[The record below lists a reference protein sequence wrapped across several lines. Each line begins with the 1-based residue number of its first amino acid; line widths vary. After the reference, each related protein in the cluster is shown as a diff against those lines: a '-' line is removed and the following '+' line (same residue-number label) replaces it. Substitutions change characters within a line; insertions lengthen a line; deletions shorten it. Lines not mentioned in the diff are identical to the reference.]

1 MTRNGIL
8 LRSSSFLES
17 QTKLWESTQPP
28 ESQNEG
34 VTVKIRPNT
43 RKYHSL
49 GPSDTSTIKN
59 KADEIVPDIDEYL
72 PWYEKYAP
80 KTLPEIAIHK
90 RKLKDVEEALSDMLS
105 NTDNTRLLLLSGPS
119 GCCKSTLIK
128 GLSKT
133 MVPLYRN
140 SNASTMLNQYSL
152 NSNTGD
158 GPDYV
163 VEYENSLQLS
173 EMNNMEAFN
182 EFLQRSKF
190 YNGAYNLSVLLVDD
204 LPNVF
209 HYETRLQFQKIIKE
223 WLYTEGIRLPPLVI
237 CLTECEIEEDNN
249 KKSENINGGGI
260 NINNTYT
267 AETVFNKEI
276 LQNPKLKRIK
286 FNPINNTLMKK
297 LLNNIAL
304 EERAQLEANGKWKFK
319 DRYITKLLT
328 SNNGD
333 IRSMISSFQFW
344 ATSKDSNGLSDTNAI
359 DNIYLRTESVSF
371 FHGVGKVI
379 YGSHEK
385 DGSLIDDNEMINRML
400 DINGDSN
407 TNLLFN
413 DNFKL
418 GLLENYN
425 SFNKNQLPIDV
436 AAKIVMS
443 LSDNNSLFGSSNNF
457 EGLEYMIRKI
467 RYETN
472 MYSKGKDFSSGVHG
486 GFNFPREWKCRQRKQ
501 RFKIE
506 SQDLQNVSFYKYG
519 DNFMIK
525 DVALC
530 LGYYSPLIRKQKNY
544 RMKALNY
551 YLKNSGKISKNGSDD
566 PTQVNSNIDIL
577 ERIGGPFKSDYDAS
591 KDIKTEDDIK
601 IEAEKSINSLIRK
614 KDERLAEL
622 IQQYEKRNM
631 FNGDEYVNIENDE
644 YMDDP
649 LVDSEQDIL
658 ESLLADSDD
667 DDDDDAIYEALSQ
680 QPPSSTTRNNSPTKP
695 LQRTTT
701 NTDVDKKDDSLS
713 DSDLENLL

>member
-28 ESQNEG
+28 ENQNEG

-49 GPSDTSTIKN
+49 GPSDISNIKN
-59 KADEIVPDIDEYL
+59 KEDEIVPDIGENL

-152 NSNTGD
+152 NINTGD

-223 WLYTEGIRLPPLVI
+223 WLYTEGIRLPPLVV

-249 KKSENINGGGI
+249 KKSENVNGGGI

-319 DRYITKLLT
+319 DEYITKLLK

-472 MYSKGKDFSSGVHG
+472 KYSKGKDFSSGVHG

-530 LGYYSPLIRKQKNY
+530 LGYYSPLIRKQQNY
-544 RMKALNY
+544 RMKALSY
-551 YLKNSGKISKNGSDD
+551 YLKNSGKISKNRSDD
-566 PTQVNSNIDIL
+566 PMQVNSNIDIL

-622 IQQYEKRNM
+622 IQQYERRNM
-631 FNGDEYVNIENDE
+631 FNSDEFVDIENDE

-649 LVDSEQDIL
+649 LVDSEQDVL

-695 LQRTTT
+695 LQRTNT